1 MEYVYGDREKN
12 YELIIT
18 SLRKSTITK
27 LGRHL
32 TSITKGR
39 DDKQAEQHMFLC
51 QIGFDRKLHAL
62 RQQRKALRKLFH
74 ALYRALLVFSSR
86 NLGN

>member
-1 MEYVYGDREKN
+1 MECIVINLVSCDYW
-12 YELIIT
+12 
-18 SLRKSTITK
+18 K

-32 TSITKGR
+32 TTITGKI

-51 QIGFDRKLHAL
+51 QIGFDSKFHAL